1 MTANARESMCMAPG
15 GCANRRVPAANP
27 REPLVAQARIRA
39 NGARMGRESCEWA
52 AYCVKP
58 PRESARILANPLR
71 ITVNQ
76 Q

>member
-39 NGARMGRESCEWA
+39 NGARIVRMGRVRA

-58 PRESARILANPLR
+58 PRESARIFANPLR
-71 ITVNQ
+71 IAVNQ

>member
-1 MTANARESMCMAPG
+1 MNANARESMCMAPG

-39 NGARMGRESCEWA
+39 RMGREWPMGRESCEWV

-58 PRESARILANPLR
+58 PRVNPR
-71 ITVNQ
+71 
-76 Q
+76 